1 MVDCSQAS
9 QADGPGHLGLV
20 FCPDVGSV
28 SLEPK
33 GLDTLGSF
41 PVSPGRSRS
50 VLEARGLLC
59 MLCGWPG
66 VSAGPTGGAESDFSP
81 HPGSFRDSDQFDV
94 GG

>member
-1 MVDCSQAS
+1 MVDGLQAS
-9 QADGPGHLGLV
+9 QADGPGRLGLV
-20 FCPDVGSV
+20 LCPDVESV
-28 SLEPK
+28 LVEPK

-41 PVSPGRSRS
+41 PASPGRSRS

-59 MLCGWPG
+59 MHCGWPG

-81 HPGSFRDSDQFDV
+81 HPGSFWDSDQFDV